1 MKSSFLTDIL
11 AEISEKG
18 RRLIR
23 PNREAAT
30 PEEISKL
37 ADSLLSGRGEASGV
51 AIARQILDS
60 YQVLDAD
67 GKRAFFETLAVDFG
81 IDREEL
87 DVAARAY
94 LEDGSPEA
102 IATLHAAAEPRR
114 QELIRRLNLAPGGT
128 AALVAM
134 RADLAQLVS
143 EAPAL
148 RPVDADF
155 EHLFSSWFN
164 RGFLVLRHI
173 DWDTPASILERIVR
187 YEAVHQ
193 IRDWNDL
200 RNRID
205 RPDRRLYAFFHPNLV
220 DEPLIFVEVAL
231 TADMPDAIAPILNRR
246 RTVVDP
252 QNATTATFYSIS
264 NCQIGLRGISFGSF
278 LIKQVI
284 EELTREFPALKTFVT
299 LSPVPAF
306 MAWLRREQ
314 ASETSILTEADREAL
329 ELLSAPDWEENPAAQ
344 EAVKKALLPLA
355 AHFFLRA
362 RTGKGRPIDPV
373 ARFHL
378 GNGARLER
386 LNWLGDTSQ
395 KGMAQSGG
403 LMVNYLYVLKDI
415 EKNHEAY
422 ANDGEVVAANAIRK
436 LLRGQPVQTEP
447 ISAP

>member
-1 MKSSFLTDIL
+1 MKSSFLSDL
-11 AEISEKG
+11 LGEISERG

-23 PNREAAT
+23 ANREAAT
-30 PEEISKL
+30 PEEIAKL
-37 ADSLLSGRGEASGV
+37 ADALISGRGEASGV
-51 AIARQILDS
+51 AIAHQILNC
-60 YQVLDAD
+60 YATLDAE
-67 GKRAFFETLAVDFG
+67 GKRRFFETLAVDYG
-81 IDREEL
+81 TDHQAL
-87 DVAARAY
+87 DAAAKTY
-94 LEDGSPEA
+94 LDGGSPEA
-102 IATLHAAAEPRR
+102 IAALHAAAEPRR

-134 RADLAQLVS
+134 RADLTRLVP

-148 RPVDADF
+148 KAVDADF
-155 EHLFSSWFN
+155 EHLFAAWFN

-231 TADMPDAIAPILNRR
+231 SGEMPEAIAPILSRQ
-246 RTVVDP
+246 RTPTDP
-252 QNATTATFYSIS
+252 QEATTAAFYSIS
-264 NCQIGLRGISFGSF
+264 NCQTGLRGISFGSF

-284 EELTREFPALKTFVT
+284 EELTREFPALKNFVT
-299 LSPVPAF
+299 LSPVPSF
-306 MAWLRREQ
+306 MYWLKQEQ
-314 ASETSILTEADREAL
+314 ASETPILTKADRKAL
-329 ELLSAPDWEENPAAQ
+329 DALAAPGWHEEPSAQ
-344 EAVKKALLPLA
+344 EELKKVLLPLA

-362 RTGKGRPIDPV
+362 KGYNGRPIDPV

-386 LNWLGDTSQ
+386 INWLGDVSA
-395 KGMAQSGG
+395 KGLAQSGG
-403 LMVNYLYVLKDI
+403 LMVNYLYVLKEI

-422 ANDGEVVAANAIRK
+422 ANDGKVVAANAIRK
-436 LLRGQPVQTEP
+436 LLRGQAAPAEP
-447 ISAP
+447 MSAE

>member
-1 MKSSFLTDIL
+1 M
-11 AEISEKG
+11 
-18 RRLIR
+18 
-23 PNREAAT
+23 
-30 PEEISKL
+30 
-37 ADSLLSGRGEASGV
+37 
-51 AIARQILDS
+51 
-60 YQVLDAD
+60 
-67 GKRAFFETLAVDFG
+67 
-81 IDREEL
+81 
-87 DVAARAY
+87 
-94 LEDGSPEA
+94 
-102 IATLHAAAEPRR
+102 
-114 QELIRRLNLAPGGT
+114 
-128 AALVAM
+128 
-134 RADLAQLVS
+134 
-143 EAPAL
+143 
-148 RPVDADF
+148 
-155 EHLFSSWFN
+155 
-164 RGFLVLRHI
+164 
-173 DWDTPASILERIVR
+173 VR

-231 TADMPDAIAPILNRR
+231 TGDMPEAIAPILNRR

-252 QNATTATFYSIS
+252 QNASTATFYSIS

-306 MAWLRREQ
+306 MSWLRWEQ
-314 ASETSILTEADREAL
+314 ASATSILTEADREAL
-329 ELLSAPDWEENPAAQ
+329 ELLSSPDWPENPAAQ
-344 EAVKKALLPLA
+344 ESLKKTLLPLA

-362 RTGKGRPIDPV
+362 RGGNGRPIDPV

-403 LMVNYLYVLKDI
+403 LMANYLYVLKDI

-422 ANDGEVVAANAIRK
+422 ANDGKVVAANAIRK
-436 LLRGQPVQTEP
+436 LLRVQPAHTES
-447 ISAP
+447 ISAQ